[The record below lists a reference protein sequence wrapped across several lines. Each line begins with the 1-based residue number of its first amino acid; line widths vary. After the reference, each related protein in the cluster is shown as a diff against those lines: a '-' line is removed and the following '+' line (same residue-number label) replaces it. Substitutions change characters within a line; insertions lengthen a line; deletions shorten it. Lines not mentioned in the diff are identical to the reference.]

1 MAYTTIDDPSAYF
14 QTTLYTGNGGTN
26 AITNTGNSDLQPDWI
41 WFKRRDGADNHILFD
56 VIRGVT
62 KGIYAD
68 IDNAQD
74 NLADSLSSFNS
85 DGFTLGADTGSGGS
99 INGSSETN
107 VAWQWKAGGSA
118 SSNSD
123 GSITSSV
130 SASTDAGFS
139 IVSYTGNSTSGA
151 TVGHG
156 LGVAPRVVLIKK
168 TSGAD
173 AWTMLH
179 VDSSGGLNT
188 YLALNSSSGAISDPV
203 FNNTAPTSTVFTLDS
218 DGQVNDNGSS
228 LIAYCFAD
236 VTGFSKHGS
245 YVGNGS
251 SNGPFIYTG
260 FKPAFV
266 MTKKT
271 SGTSSWD
278 MHDTKRD
285 TFNVATKHLL
295 AEDGGAEGSTVVLDI
310 LSNGF
315 KFRTSNGDRNA
326 PGETYIYMAFAEA
339 PLVGSNNVPTTA
351 R

>member
-1 MAYTTIDDPSAYF
+1 MAYTTINKSSDYF
-14 QTTLYTGNGGTN
+14 NTKLYTGNSTDNHTISGVGFQPDFTWIKDRGRSGFNHRLQDSVRGATKSLFSNLTN
-26 AITNTGNSDLQPDWI
+26 AEQTN
-41 WFKRRDGADNHILFD
+41 ADA
-56 VIRGVT
+56 V
-62 KGIYAD
+62 K
-68 IDNAQD
+68 
-74 NLADSLSSFNS
+74 SFNS
-85 DGFTLGADTGSGGS
+85 DGFVLGNDAG
-99 INGSSETN
+99 NGSFNGNSPFVSWN
-107 VAWQWKAGGSA
+107 WKAGGSA
-118 SSNSD
+118 SSNSN

>member
-1 MAYTTIDDPSAYF
+1 MAYTTINKSSEHF
-14 QTTLYTGNGGTN
+14 NTKLYTGNSTDNHTISGVGFQPDFTWIKDRGRSGFNHRLQDSVRGATKSLFSNLSNAEQTN
-26 AITNTGNSDLQPDWI
+26 ADAV
-41 WFKRRDGADNHILFD
+41 K
-56 VIRGVT
+56 
-62 KGIYAD
+62 
-68 IDNAQD
+68 
-74 NLADSLSSFNS
+74 SFNS
-85 DGFTLGADTGSGGS
+85 DGFVLGNDAG
-99 INGSSETN
+99 NGSFNGNSPFVSWN
-107 VAWQWKAGGSA
+107 WKAGGSA
-118 SSNSD
+118 SSNSN